1 MTIHFQIGTVL
12 VVPNILLKEGK
23 MAKTELKRALGLG
36 SAVSIII
43 GYTIGAGIFVLIGP
57 LAFKTGPALWVTF
70 LVASLPALFMCFTS
84 AQLGSAL
91 PVAGANYVI
100 TSRTMGP
107 FWGFM
112 TVWSIII
119 TTLIGV
125 PLVAYG
131 FAEYLSLFITG
142 LDPMWTAVIITLLFG
157 AINLLGISIM
167 GWIQN
172 IMVIVFISAIL
183 IFGFG
188 GLFNINPAY
197 AFPLFQ
203 TGISPVLV
211 AAIPAYFSFVG
222 FMVIVDLGE
231 EIKNPSRNIPLALLL
246 SFLAILI
253 AYFIV
258 SFSLTGVLPWESL
271 KDMKGAM
278 AVASKEF
285 LPGWVTML
293 IQFGAIL
300 AALTSINAILATSPR
315 EVFALA
321 RDKVFPGWLAMT
333 GERFKAPY
341 MAIIVVTLLS
351 VGGILLGAG
360 IVEYA
365 FVTVMGV
372 MTIHI
377 FVAIGVLRL
386 KSKLPSH
393 YNQASFK
400 LKGFWRIFWPIG
412 VIIIGFIYILLGF
425 VESPIS
431 VGIFFG
437 AIGLGIFLYLERR
450 WRLKK
455 NGLDIAD
462 ILEKDV
468 EGVLSRALNTDH

>member
-1 MTIHFQIGTVL
+1 M
-12 VVPNILLKEGK
+12 E
-23 MAKTELKRALGLG
+23 KTELKRALGLG
-36 SAVSIII
+36 SAVSMII
-43 GYTIGAGIFVLIGP
+43 GYTIGAGIFVLVGP

-70 LVASLPALFMCFTS
+70 LIASLPALFMCFTS

-112 TVWSIII
+112 TVWSIMI

-125 PLVAYG
+125 PLVAYS
-131 FAEYLSLFITG
+131 FAEYLSLFIPG
-142 LDPMWTAVIITLLFG
+142 LNPMWTAIAITLLFG
-157 AINLLGISIM
+157 AINLLGVSIM

-172 IMVIVFISAIL
+172 IMVIIFIAAIV
-183 IFGFG
+183 IFGIG
-188 GLFNINPAY
+188 GLFNINTDF

-203 TGISPVLV
+203 NGISPVLM

-246 SFLAILI
+246 SFLSILL

-258 SFSLTGVLPWESL
+258 SFTMTGVLPWESL

-285 LPGWVTML
+285 LPGWVTVL
-293 IQFGAIL
+293 IQIGAIL
-300 AALTSINAILATSPR
+300 AAFTSINAILATSPR

-321 RDKVFPGWLAMT
+321 RDKVFPGWLAKT

-351 VGGILLGAG
+351 IGGILLGAG

-365 FVTVMGV
+365 FVTVMGI

-386 KSKLPSH
+386 KSKLPDH
-393 YNQASFK
+393 YEKASFK
-400 LKGFWRIFWPIG
+400 LKGFWRLFWPIG
-412 VIIIGFIYILLGF
+412 VIVIGTIYILLGF
-425 VESPIS
+425 VESPKS

-437 AIGLGIFLYLERR
+437 AIGLGVFLYIERR
-450 WRLKK
+450 WRLKRS
-455 NGLDIAD
+455 GIDIGD
-462 ILEKDV
+462 ILEKDI
-468 EGVLSRALNTDH
+468 EGVLSRALHADN